1 MTEVKPKEPCKKK
14 QSAGVV
20 TTPIFIAYKGFDKE
34 LKCREYKFEVGKNYV
49 HNGKVEACRSG
60 FHACENP
67 FDVWSYYGVYE
78 SRFAIVEMSGDL
90 SRSGDDSKIASA
102 SITIKA
108 ELNLARFI
116 DAAIKWV
123 WERVDPLLIQKI
135 DVGVNSDNDAQI
147 GSSGYGARIG
157 SSGNDARIG
166 SSGSDTQIGSS
177 GNCARIGSSGNDA
190 RIGSSGNGA
199 QIGSSGN
206 GARIGSSGN
215 DARIGSSGYG
225 ARIGSSGSDTQ
236 IGSSGNGARIGSS
249 GYGAR
254 IGSSGNC
261 ARIDS
266 TGNLAVIACAG
277 SVDKFRLGA
286 GGCISV
292 PYFDGVRTR
301 FVNIYEGE
309 NGIKPDVWYR
319 LSEDSAPVEVK
330 L

>member
-157 SSGNDARIG
+157 SSGN
-166 SSGSDTQIGSS
+166 
-177 GNCARIGSSGNDA
+177 
-190 RIGSSGNGA
+190 
-199 QIGSSGN
+199 
-206 GARIGSSGN
+206 
-215 DARIGSSGYG
+215 
-225 ARIGSSGSDTQ
+225 
-236 IGSSGNGARIGSS
+236 
-249 GYGAR
+249 
-254 IGSSGNC
+254 C